1 MRMNQPSEWELHPQL
16 AQDTF
21 LVGDLALSQ
30 VLASRDAG
38 YPWLI
43 LVPRRVEVNE
53 IIDLSPADQAVLM
66 AEIAKVSVAL
76 KALTK
81 CDKLNVAN
89 IGNMVPQLHVHIVAR
104 KRGDAAW
111 PKPVWGAAPAQI
123 YPSRVLEKFADDMRD
138 AMGLARRMG
147 GAAPERT
154 DLPPLE
160 FS

>member
-16 AQDTF
+16 VQDTL

-43 LVPRRVEVNE
+43 LVPRRPDVSE
-53 IIDLSPADQAVLM
+53 IIDLGPADQAVLM

-76 KALTK
+76 RALTR

-89 IGNMVPQLHVHIVAR
+89 IGNMVAQLHVHIVAR

-111 PKPVWGAAPAQI
+111 PKPMWGAAPAKI
-123 YPSRVLEKFADDMRD
+123 YPSRVLEKFADDMRA
-138 AMGLARRMG
+138 AMGLVRRMES
-147 GAAPERT
+147 AAPART

>member
-16 AQDTF
+16 AQDTL

-43 LVPRRVEVNE
+43 LVPRRPDVSE
-53 IIDLSPADQAVLM
+53 IIDLNPADQAVLM

-76 KALTK
+76 RALTR

-89 IGNMVPQLHVHIVAR
+89 IGNMVAQLHVHIVAR

-111 PKPVWGAAPAQI
+111 PKPIWGAAPAQI

-138 AMGLARRMG
+138 AMGLARRMET
-147 GAAPERT
+147 AAQDRT

-160 FS
+160 FL